1 MVDLHGPSSLKV
13 QELHK
18 HINNIIVTIIET
30 PHLNVEK
37 ATNRIATD
45 TGFLMFL
52 QKCSKMGNQ
61 DFYSWLYDDQRTAA
75 AAAVAVA
82 GTEFEAF

>member
-1 MVDLHGPSSLKV
+1 M
-13 QELHK
+13 
-18 HINNIIVTIIET
+18 
-30 PHLNVEK
+30 EK

-61 DFYSWLYDDQRTAA
+61 DFYDDHRT
-75 AAAVAVA
+75 AAVAVA
-82 GTEFEAF
+82 GTEFEAEKCESQ